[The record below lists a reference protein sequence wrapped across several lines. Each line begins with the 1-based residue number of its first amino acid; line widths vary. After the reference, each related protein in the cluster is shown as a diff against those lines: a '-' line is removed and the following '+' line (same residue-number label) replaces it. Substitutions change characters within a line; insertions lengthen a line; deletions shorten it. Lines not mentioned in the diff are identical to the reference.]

1 MLPVFAF
8 SQKAR
13 PKNSSTYDQKTLHF
27 GFTLGLNSM
36 DFILRPSRSA
46 LLPDSLAPNNTVL
59 HPGFNINIVSSL
71 KMGKYFNLRFL
82 PGISFG
88 QRDIYYYKNGLLK
101 DKTQKIESSFI
112 EFPLV
117 VKYRSVRVNNF
128 RPYLLGGVN
137 YRMDLAAKKEYNADK
152 NIWVRLKPNDL
163 YLETGFGIDFF
174 LKYFKF
180 SPEIKL
186 SLGTRD
192 ILVHD
197 PAPGHA
203 DYVTSLDKL
212 RAKMWIL
219 SFHFE

>member
-1 MLPVFAF
+1 MLILPVLGF

-13 PKNSSTYDQKTLHF
+13 PKNKSTYDKKTLHF

-36 DFILRPSRSA
+36 DFTLYPDKSVNR
-46 LLPDSLAPNNTVL
+46 DSLQNTIL
-59 HPGFNINIVSSL
+59 HPGFNINIVTSL
-71 KMGKYFNLRFL
+71 KMSKYFNLRFL

-88 QRDIYYYKNGLLK
+88 QRDIYYKNGLLK
-101 DKTQKIESSFI
+101 DKTQKIESSFL

-128 RPYLLGGVN
+128 RPYLIGGIN

-152 NIWVRLKPNDL
+152 NVWVRLKPSDL

-180 SPEIKL
+180 SPELKL
-186 SLGTRD
+186 SLGIRD
-192 ILVHD
+192 ILVHE
-197 PAPGHA
+197 PAAGHA
-203 DYVTSLDKL
+203 SYVSSLDKL
-212 RAKMWIL
+212 KSKIWIL